1 VLESGVRW
9 TIRKMIGSKKRGDY
23 CWSIFTRDDQPSQE
37 ESAARDEAPAC
48 RPAKQATT
56 GGSEPPPKPV

>member
-1 VLESGVRW
+1 
-9 TIRKMIGSKKRGDY
+9 MIGSKKRGDY
-23 CWSIFTRDDQPSQE
+23 CWSIFTRNDQPSQE